1 GCEPGDLTKR
11 MATPWQS
18 DFFQCTVQYINFSDS
33 DANKADGIPKPPTY
47 YAYWWPPQSPWNVIP
62 GDLSAQ
68 AQEQSGIPAGLQSIY
83 NRGINSFSD
92 MINAWHYLGSSP
104 TKPKALIAT

>member
-1 GCEPGDLTKR
+1 DYYRQNGLCPDENETDPSGNVQGCEPGDPTKR

-18 DFFQCTVQYINFSDS
+18 DFFQCTVQYINFSDN

-62 GDLSAQ
+62 IDLPSLAH
-68 AQEQSGIPAGLQSIY
+68 EQSGIPAGLQAIY
-83 NRGINSFSD
+83 N
-92 MINAWHYLGSSP
+92 
-104 TKPKALIAT
+104 